1 MRWGIPQLWESELN
15 LLIHFVQMFRSHRK
29 NSSSLCSYVVVFF
42 VSSVGSASFSIVK
55 IGFLL
60 LGVFIWRGPKQDV
73 YSIRAKSDVHH
84 QLEYIL
90 RFVMLHSFSF
100 LWGPWNHIKH
110 LLSCERL
117 PFTAAY
123 LGSIAGTL
131 FSALWVSLHV
141 LCMYIFHNMYCYVL
155 SHTTCLLILHVRGFY
170 DVVPKH
176 TFLVKICLIL
186 MYGWPCFSTPSL
198 HTNHGT
204 GSSYCTVIV
213 VVAQFT

>member
-1 MRWGIPQLWESELN
+1 
-15 LLIHFVQMFRSHRK
+15 
-29 NSSSLCSYVVVFF
+29 
-42 VSSVGSASFSIVK
+42 
-55 IGFLL
+55 
-60 LGVFIWRGPKQDV
+60 
-73 YSIRAKSDVHH
+73 
-84 QLEYIL
+84 
-90 RFVMLHSFSF
+90 
-100 LWGPWNHIKH
+100 
-110 LLSCERL
+110 
-117 PFTAAY
+117 
-123 LGSIAGTL
+123 
-131 FSALWVSLHV
+131 
-141 LCMYIFHNMYCYVL
+141 MYIFHNMYCYVL